1 MNSPYARK
9 DTRERGHALTIR
21 QVAEYLQVTERTVY
35 KLAWAGQLPGFKVGN
50 TWRFKRDDI
59 DKWIETNKRRV
70 RLSMRR

>member
-1 MNSPYARK
+1 M
-9 DTRERGHALTIR
+9 TVR

-70 RLSMRR
+70 RLSLRR